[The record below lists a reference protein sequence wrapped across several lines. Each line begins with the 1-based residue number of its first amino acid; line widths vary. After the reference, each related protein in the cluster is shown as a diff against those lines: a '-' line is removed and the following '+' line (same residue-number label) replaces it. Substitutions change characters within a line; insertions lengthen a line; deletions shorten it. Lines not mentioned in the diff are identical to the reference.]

1 MLTTNLTQPLSAGWS
16 RVTVQYPGG
25 QSVLDFENARLDE
38 HLAAF
43 EERYADI
50 GLEGLRCTLQGGM
63 AVRMIADKAM
73 KDAAHEVLCTAG
85 LWVFLYSSSAGEA
98 RRCRQ
103 FLDLLSAADGGA
115 WITCTVDADL
125 RWSFTASW
133 ISST

>member
-1 MLTTNLTQPLSAGWS
+1 MLATDPARPIAPGWS
-16 RVTVQYPGG
+16 RVTVQFPGG
-25 QSVLDFENARLDE
+25 QSVLDFESARLDE

-43 EERYADI
+43 EKRHADI

-63 AVRMIADKAM
+63 VVRMIADKAM

-85 LWVFLYSSSAGEA
+85 LWVFLYSSSAREA
-98 RRCRQ
+98 QRCRQ